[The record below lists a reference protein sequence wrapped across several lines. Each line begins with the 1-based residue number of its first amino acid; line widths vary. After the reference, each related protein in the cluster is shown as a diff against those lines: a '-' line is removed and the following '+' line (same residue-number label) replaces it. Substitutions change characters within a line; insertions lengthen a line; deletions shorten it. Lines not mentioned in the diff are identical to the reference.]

1 MNSRLV
7 LESFLRDRQKPT
19 LTERIEQDL
28 SAREY
33 FRVVWDTHK
42 TAIACVYP
50 APFCA
55 KDHTYIDTTNL
66 FLHCNLP
73 VAKIYDVSESHGII
87 VHEDFGDS
95 LLVST
100 FQVLSA
106 EDGDVLLKSAIQLI
120 ARIQASTPQAYKLNS
135 LSSRLKF
142 DKLKLA
148 WELDFFKVNYFN
160 NLKNRSLSEEED
172 RCLAQEF
179 VEIASELES
188 RATVLTHRDFHS
200 ANLMIDNVQNNLQI
214 IDHQDAR
221 IGSVTYD
228 LVSLLYDRV
237 KEREQCGL
245 ERIEQ
250 QTFIREFCLQAI
262 QRCLKAA
269 GSFSHHAFFSS
280 ESRYIVYIE
289 PAFQIVLQNCQ
300 ALGRFK
306 NLQKIILR
314 EVASIRSQFSPSNKT
329 CSLYIRV

>member
-1 MNSRLV
+1 
-7 LESFLRDRQKPT
+7 
-19 LTERIEQDL
+19 
-28 SAREY
+28 
-33 FRVVWDTHK
+33 
-42 TAIACVYP
+42 
-50 APFCA
+50 
-55 KDHTYIDTTNL
+55 
-66 FLHCNLP
+66 
-73 VAKIYDVSESHGII
+73 
-87 VHEDFGDS
+87 
-95 LLVST
+95 
-100 FQVLSA
+100 
-106 EDGDVLLKSAIQLI
+106 
-120 ARIQASTPQAYKLNS
+120 
-135 LSSRLKF
+135 
-142 DKLKLA
+142 
-148 WELDFFKVNYFN
+148 
-160 NLKNRSLSEEED
+160 
-172 RCLAQEF
+172 
-179 VEIASELES
+179 
-188 RATVLTHRDFHS
+188 
-200 ANLMIDNVQNNLQI
+200 MIDNVQNNLQI

-237 KEREQCGL
+237 KVVPSKEWIVEKQTFFLKEREQCGL